1 MPLKVSKLIDSL
13 CSGTGSGDATVNTV
27 SNALLSVT
35 AYKDYAVHNSAC
47 DSVVV
52 TDDVIH
58 WGRSLGLSLENLPH
72 HSHCDCVAK
81 ATREEIYKLTAL
93 SGDKI

>member
-27 SNALLSVT
+27 SNALSSVT
-35 AYKDYAVHNSAC
+35 AYKDDAEHNSAC

-58 WGRSLGLSLENLPH
+58 WGRSLGLSLEKLPH
-72 HSHCDCVAK
+72 HSDCVAK